1 MEKEDVVHMYNGY
14 FSAIKRNE
22 IGSFNEE
29 WMDLGTVIQM
39 EVSQKEKKVVF

>member
-14 FSAIKRNE
+14 FSAIKRNG
-22 IGSFNEE
+22 IGSFKEG

-39 EVSQKEKKVVF
+39 EVSQKEKQVVF